1 MEKHLQPSFHNF
13 FLTPMAQMHSQALL
27 ALWVR
32 LCHLAMTSWAL
43 FPERKVQSFPTDVG
57 NFCFGPRRKK
67 WVGKRIA
74 LVCYLSVSFHSCC
87 SNLQAGNR
95 GLGHFDIFDLQGG
108 QKRWMLPLGDMLL
121 YLILEKK
128 DASIFIRK
136 LRKGIFLIFALQ
148 VTSDFGY
155 SEIHFHI
162 NPVPW
167 LYTSSRHCI
176 AYLHWDWFYIEGISE
191 E

>member
-43 FPERKVQSFPTDVG
+43 FPERKVQSFPTDLG

-108 QKRWMLPLGDMLL
+108 QKRWMLPSGDMLL

-128 DASIFIRK
+128 MLLFSLENCAKEFSWFLPCKLPLTLVIQKFIFI
-136 LRKGIFLIFALQ
+136 
-148 VTSDFGY
+148 
-155 SEIHFHI
+155 
-162 NPVPW
+162 
-167 LYTSSRHCI
+167 
-176 AYLHWDWFYIEGISE
+176 
-191 E
+191 